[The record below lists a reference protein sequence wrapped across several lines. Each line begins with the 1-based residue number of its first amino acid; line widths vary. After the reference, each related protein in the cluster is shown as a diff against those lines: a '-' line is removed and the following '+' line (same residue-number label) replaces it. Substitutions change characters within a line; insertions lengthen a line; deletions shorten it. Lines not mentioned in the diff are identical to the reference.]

1 MLKKDNYK
9 GDTYFLISPVDLD
22 GWGFAR
28 SSSNALRFLLVH
40 LVFRNQRVEF
50 ETYILIGVFGIVGR
64 DRHLLLLLEHRYD
77 SFGVKGGR

>member
-1 MLKKDNYK
+1 MLKKDNYR

-40 LVFRNQRVEF
+40 LVFRN
-50 ETYILIGVFGIVGR
+50 
-64 DRHLLLLLEHRYD
+64 
-77 SFGVKGGR
+77 